1 MAADGT
7 QQADFHVPDDDFD
20 ASGDDIE
27 LVNEKALNWFD
38 VSAIGT
44 GEMLFTAAW
53 AWIMYIGSL
62 YGIKW
67 TMIGFGEGAL
77 IINLAWW
84 MYREM
89 ITAVPEPGSIQ
100 SYGREAGLFSLGT
113 TYFVGYVPIYGA
125 FMWLELTVA
134 KGLLH
139 GLFPSVSTWIWPY
152 AVMLPVVAL
161 NLYGQQ
167 ITGKVQAILVAFT
180 LVGDVLLALLV
191 WWLMSDKAV
200 WAANWSSP
208 TPVDWLTPFTVGAL
222 WIAVMAGI
230 LEVQQVLVDEWS
242 DFEKSRDVGLLSAAW
257 QLWAR
262 QIPVA
267 LGLMASVPLATLAS
281 MNVPTVEAVVARLGH
296 GPVFYL
302 AMVCMLVATYTTL
315 SVFFMAEG
323 KVLALYAQQGA
334 LPRFI
339 GQYSSRSVPW
349 VAILFMAAFALGG
362 VYITHIDFIIAAL
375 TEWSATLY
383 FVIAVF
389 YLRMKFR
396 KDMDR
401 PLEVR
406 FGIPIAIFVALFSIG
421 GAAAAF
427 RLNWQASLTWF
438 AIVAVFVCYDQFIVP
453 RTKRGSFY
461 RAQVLRKRTSA
472 VRL

>member
-1 MAADGT
+1 MAMAGGET
-7 QQADFHVPDDDFD
+7 HEASLDDFD
-20 ASGDDIE
+20 ASGDDIV

-53 AWIMYIGSL
+53 SWIMYIGSL

-67 TMIGFGEGAL
+67 TLIGFAEGAL
-77 IINLAWW
+77 IINMAWW
-84 MYREM
+84 LYREM

-100 SYGREAGLFSLGT
+100 SYGREAGLFSIGT

-139 GLFPSVSTWIWPY
+139 GLFPSVPTGIWPY
-152 AVMLPVVAL
+152 AVLLPVMAL
-161 NLYGQQ
+161 NLFGHQ
-167 ITGKVQAILVAFT
+167 ITGKVQAILVIFT
-180 LVGDVLLALLV
+180 LVGDVLLGLAI
-191 WWLMSDKAV
+191 WWLMADHAT
-200 WAANWSSP
+200 WAANWQSP
-208 TPVDWLTPFTVGAL
+208 TPIDWLTPFTVGAL
-222 WIAVMAGI
+222 WIAIMAGI

-242 DFEKSRDVGLLSAAW
+242 DFERSRDIGLLSAAW

-267 LGLMASVPLATLAS
+267 LGLMATLPLGVLAA
-281 MNVPTVEAVVARLGH
+281 MNVPTVEAVAAKLGH

-302 AMVCMLVATYTTL
+302 GMISMLVATYTTL

-334 LPRFI
+334 LPRFV

-349 VAILFMAAFALGG
+349 VAIVFMAVFALAG

-389 YLRMKFR
+389 YLRMKQR
-396 KDMDR
+396 TDLER
-401 PLEVR
+401 PVVVKY
-406 FGIPIAIFVALFSIG
+406 GVPIAIFVALFSVMG
-421 GAAAAF
+421 SVAAIK
-427 RLNWQASLTWF
+427 LNWQASLTWF
-438 AIVAVFVCYDQFIVP
+438 AIVAVFVFYDAVIVP
-453 RTKRGSFY
+453 RTKRGGFY
-461 RAQVLRKRTSA
+461 RAQVLRKRSSA
-472 VRL
+472 LRL

>member
-1 MAADGT
+1 
-7 QQADFHVPDDDFD
+7 
-20 ASGDDIE
+20 
-27 LVNEKALNWFD
+27 
-38 VSAIGT
+38 
-44 GEMLFTAAW
+44 
-53 AWIMYIGSL
+53 
-62 YGIKW
+62 
-67 TMIGFGEGAL
+67 
-77 IINLAWW
+77 
-84 MYREM
+84 M

-125 FMWLELTVA
+125 FMWLELTVG

-139 GLFPSVSTWIWPY
+139 GLFPTVATWLWPY
-152 AVMLPVVAL
+152 AIMLPVVAL

-167 ITGKVQAILVAFT
+167 ITGKVQAILVVFT

-200 WAANWSSP
+200 WAANWPSP
-208 TPVDWLTPFTVGAL
+208 TPVGWLTPFTVGAL

-262 QIPVA
+262 QIPLA

-281 MNVPTVEAVVARLGH
+281 MNVPTVEAVTAKLGH

-302 AMVCMLVATYTTL
+302 AMSCMLVATYTTL

-349 VAILFMAAFALGG
+349 VAILFMAVFALAG

-389 YLRMKFR
+389 YIGMSSR
-396 KDMDR
+396 KDLDR
-401 PLEVR
+401 PLKVR
-406 FGIPIAIFVALFSIG
+406 FGVPIALFVAAFSVG
-421 GAAAAF
+421 GALAAF

-438 AIVAVFVCYDQFIVP
+438 AIVAVFVSYDQFVVP
-453 RTKRGSFY
+453 QTKRGGFY

-472 VRL
+472 ARL